1 MLTKYGRIDS
11 TACTGSDGS
20 GEYNMQPAFEA
31 IAVNAM
37 HRGDAILIG
46 LVV

>member
-1 MLTKYGRIDS
+1 MEELIALR
-11 TACTGSDGS
+11 APEAMAA

-31 IAVNAM
+31 VAVNAM